1 MPKIIYIDMCADL
14 FHAGHVN
21 ALKQCKE
28 MGDILIVGIHSD
40 KTIKSYKRDP
50 IINMNDRIKVVES
63 CKYVDMVISNA
74 PLNITNEFI
83 NKYNI
88 DIVCIPDNRTNEE
101 KKMMFSINED
111 KLKTITY
118 TLHIST
124 TDIINR
130 IKNSNT

>member
-1 MPKIIYIDMCADL
+1 MCADL

-40 KTIKSYKRDP
+40 KTIKSYKRNP

>member
-1 MPKIIYIDMCADL
+1 MCADL
-14 FHAGHVN
+14 FHAGHIN

-40 KTIKSYKRDP
+40 KTIKSYKRNP

-101 KKMMFSINED
+101 KK
-111 KLKTITY
+111 
-118 TLHIST
+118 
-124 TDIINR
+124 
-130 IKNSNT
+130 